1 MFLFILESIGTQELL
16 LIAAVALIVFGPR
29 KLPDMAKKIGKTL
42 AEFRNATNEFKSTW
56 EKEARFEV
64 DEKVVSTGGNS
75 IARESQISDQE
86 KLSENGNEPLAPEI
100 KELSS
105 GEIERIFKTK
115 ESPEGK
121 IETEEIQAENVLST
135 KKDWL

>member
-1 MFLFILESIGTQELL
+1 
-16 LIAAVALIVFGPR
+16 
-29 KLPDMAKKIGKTL
+29 MAKKIGKTL

-56 EKEARFEV
+56 EKEASFEV
-64 DEKVVSTGGNS
+64 DEKLVSTGGNS
-75 IARESQISDQE
+75 IARDSQISDQE
-86 KLSENGNEPLAPEI
+86 KSSENGNEPLAPEI